1 MSKSEYLENSNF
13 RKFVPGMFEGITEAE
28 ALAQVG
34 KAYKPSPGLVAAM
47 EAKVAQIIA
56 QIKEN
61 ERKDRQADAARQRTG
76 SKGGRM
82 GRGSN
87 RRRP

>member
-47 EAKVAQIIA
+47 EAKFA